1 MSFQLAKESVSD
13 IRCDAVVNFVSP
25 AELAETSFR
34 SSELVELAG
43 LGLINHFTE
52 WEELRHNHPVVT
64 AAYGLP
70 HCRYI
75 VHTVGIDPSS
85 SVLKQIGII
94 QNSLEEALIVSQRSR
109 FRSIAIPLPHFT
121 AVNPRYSFYRVFVNI
136 IRRFLAT
143 MDDKNEMTVI
153 LSVPDHGIEHSSSS
167 LHDSV
172 SQYVEENYIDL
183 DIDEVPYFTAPH
195 QHAQT
200 SITDED
206 LLKTIMPMAA
216 RPEPTGAWDTVDEEE
231 EEVEASAFLDV
242 SEYKVPFEYSE
253 ALPFDFEEAE
263 GKSDSYEDQDKSF
276 IEMVDW
282 WIDKKGISMKNFYL
296 QSNLNRAMIS
306 NLRCHPGQ
314 LPKKSNAV
322 ACAIGLKLS
331 MDEAEDLIGR
341 AGFSFSKY
349 VKSDVIVEYFIKK
362 GIYDIF
368 QINEELFAQDLS
380 LLGTG

>member
-1 MSFQLAKESVSD
+1 MSFQLTKESVSD
-13 IRCDAVVNFVSP
+13 IRCDAVVNFVSST
-25 AELAETSFR
+25 ELTETSFHYSR
-34 SSELVELAG
+34 LVELAG
-43 LGLINHFTE
+43 PGLINHFTE

-64 AAYGLP
+64 AAYSLP

-85 SVLKQIGII
+85 SVLKQIGVI

-109 FRSIAIPLPHFT
+109 FRSIAIRLPHFT

-143 MDDKNEMTVI
+143 MDDENEMTVI
-153 LSVPDHGIEHSSSS
+153 LSVPDNDVDRLSGN

-183 DIDEVPYFTAPH
+183 DIDEAPYFTAPH
-195 QHAQT
+195 QHAQN

-216 RPEPTGAWDTVDEEE
+216 RPEPTGAWDIVDEEE

-263 GKSDSYEDQDKSF
+263 AKSDSYEDQDKSF

>member
-1 MSFQLAKESVSD
+1 
-13 IRCDAVVNFVSP
+13 
-25 AELAETSFR
+25 
-34 SSELVELAG
+34 
-43 LGLINHFTE
+43 
-52 WEELRHNHPVVT
+52 
-64 AAYGLP
+64 
-70 HCRYI
+70 
-75 VHTVGIDPSS
+75 
-85 SVLKQIGII
+85 
-94 QNSLEEALIVSQRSR
+94 
-109 FRSIAIPLPHFT
+109 
-121 AVNPRYSFYRVFVNI
+121 
-136 IRRFLAT
+136 
-143 MDDKNEMTVI
+143 
-153 LSVPDHGIEHSSSS
+153 
-167 LHDSV
+167 
-172 SQYVEENYIDL
+172 
-183 DIDEVPYFTAPH
+183 
-195 QHAQT
+195 
-200 SITDED
+200 
-206 LLKTIMPMAA
+206 MAA

-263 GKSDSYEDQDKSF
+263 GKSDSYKDQDKSF